1 VMVRNCQ
8 YSVPA
13 RFIGR
18 RVRVHLRAGEVIVLD
33 GRTVIARACQVFCV
47 SRAQIFS

>member
-1 VMVRNCQ
+1 MVRNCQ

-18 RVRVHLRAGEVIVLD
+18 RVRVHLRSNELIVLD
-33 GRTVIARACQVFCV
+33 GRTVIARHERSNSKGV
-47 SRAQIFS
+47 